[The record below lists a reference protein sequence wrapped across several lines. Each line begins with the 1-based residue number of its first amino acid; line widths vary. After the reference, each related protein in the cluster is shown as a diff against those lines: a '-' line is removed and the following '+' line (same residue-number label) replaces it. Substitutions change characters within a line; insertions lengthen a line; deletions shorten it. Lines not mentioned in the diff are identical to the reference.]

1 MYTSVLQ
8 ISFDYVEIAS
18 DSADYPH
25 KKSAS
30 RMHVR
35 KPHNCSSEVPP
46 SSNSIRR
53 SQTAAVCKFPS
64 FFCVPVAIVPDDPA
78 GAEIQGLLFDSRE
91 LNPASILVFPAW
103 LPAPIV
109 RIARRQRDVVRCSRL
124 YVGWGTHLSIF
135 RPAGCLPAG
144 VAGPAIGLTL
154 CSRAGLTYPNII
166 GKDLCSALA
175 CARLPSRRPA
185 ARRCAEH
192 RFQRVAIL
200 GVHEPRS
207 VRGSEF

>member
-1 MYTSVLQ
+1 MNYACTLLFCKSHSTMLKLRQ
-8 ISFDYVEIAS
+8 IRRTILIRNLHPECMCESLIT
-18 DSADYPH
+18 
-25 KKSAS
+25 
-30 RMHVR
+30 R
-35 KPHNCSSEVPP
+35 SSEVPL

-175 CARLPSRRPA
+175 CARLPTPCSQKM
-185 ARRCAEH
+185 C
-192 RFQRVAIL
+192 
-200 GVHEPRS
+200 
-207 VRGSEF
+207 

>member
-35 KPHNCSSEVPP
+35 RPHNPSQFCDCSSEVPP

-109 RIARRQRDVVRCSRL
+109 RIARRQRDVVRCS
-124 YVGWGTHLSIF
+124 F
-135 RPAGCLPAG
+135 Q
-144 VAGPAIGLTL
+144 TL
-154 CSRAGLTYPNII
+154 CWMGNPSEYFPTCWL
-166 GKDLCSALA
+166 LA
-175 CARLPSRRPA
+175 CRGCGSSNRTDLL
-185 ARRCAEH
+185 
-192 RFQRVAIL
+192 F
-200 GVHEPRS
+200 PRWPDIS
-207 VRGSEF
+207 